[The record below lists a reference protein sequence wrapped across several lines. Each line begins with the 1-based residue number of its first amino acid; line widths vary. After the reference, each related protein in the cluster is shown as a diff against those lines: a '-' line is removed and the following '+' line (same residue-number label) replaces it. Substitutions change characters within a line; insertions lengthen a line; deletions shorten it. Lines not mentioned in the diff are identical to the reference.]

1 VTTSADSASDQT
13 ATVEAVTI
21 DSDVTTIADNETATD
36 DGAAA
41 DVTAVSLI
49 DETTGNDTL
58 FTTTIGI
65 DYIIQTSN
73 GIVCARQ

>member
-1 VTTSADSASDQT
+1 MTTSADSASDQP
-13 ATVEAVTI
+13 ATVETVTI
-21 DSDVTTIADNETATD
+21 DSNVTTIADNETATD
-36 DGAAA
+36 DAA
-41 DVTAVSLI
+41 DVTTVSLI

-73 GIVCARQ
+73 GMVCARQ

>member
-1 VTTSADSASDQT
+1 VTTSADSASDQP
-13 ATVEAVTI
+13 ATVETVTI
-21 DSDVTTIADNETATD
+21 DSNVTTIADNETATD
-36 DGAAA
+36 DAA
-41 DVTAVSLI
+41 DVTTVSLI

-73 GIVCARQ
+73 GMVCARQ